1 MKKEFGWNQRLK
13 FLNRIPYIKLLSK
26 AEMSSSYRWVVLWL
40 VEITGI
46 SIEFVIK
53 LSNLLADILEQ
64 LLPNE
69 VVILQLFELELDT
82 ISELIV
88 FLLSQH
94 EDIAWYSA
102 VFDVIS
108 KHSGSLNE
116 ASEGISQ
123 CSGIKRSADAE
134 TWK

>member
-1 MKKEFGWNQRLK
+1 
-13 FLNRIPYIKLLSK
+13 
-26 AEMSSSYRWVVLWL
+26 MSSSYRWVVLWL

-94 EDIAWYSA
+94 EDIA
-102 VFDVIS
+102 
-108 KHSGSLNE
+108 
-116 ASEGISQ
+116 
-123 CSGIKRSADAE
+123 
-134 TWK
+134 